1 MTYVDNCLII
11 ADAEYKIDNLI
22 KSMHRGKEKFAF
34 TDEGSIDKYLGVDIH
49 QLDNENFEMTQPFL
63 IERILS
69 LLGLDRGRTNEKCN
83 PVGKPLLNKDLN
95 GVERK
100 YSWNC
105 RSAIGILTYL
115 TGSVMPD
122 LAMAV
127 HQCARFSNNP
137 KRSHEQAVMRIARYL
152 LSTRDK
158 GIICKPD
165 YSKGL
170 EIFVDADFA
179 GGYDPKNSTDA
190 DTMYSRTGFVIKYA
204 NCPVYWQSKLQTEIS
219 LSTAEAECIALSSA
233 LRETIPLNNLI
244 TELQT
249 VMPVKAS
256 HPHLVVRVHEDN
268 QSCIAIAENP
278 KFTPRTKHIAL
289 KYHHFR
295 KHVRTK
301 NNKDGFLEIFYCPTT
316 EQVADIFTKPIS
328 QGAFEYL
335 RKLLMGW

>member
-1 MTYVDNCLII
+1 
-11 ADAEYKIDNLI
+11 
-22 KSMHRGKEKFAF
+22 
-34 TDEGSIDKYLGVDIH
+34 
-49 QLDNENFEMTQPFL
+49 
-63 IERILS
+63 
-69 LLGLDRGRTNEKCN
+69 
-83 PVGKPLLNKDLN
+83 
-95 GVERK
+95 
-100 YSWNC
+100 
-105 RSAIGILTYL
+105 
-115 TGSVMPD
+115 
-122 LAMAV
+122 
-127 HQCARFSNNP
+127 
-137 KRSHEQAVMRIARYL
+137 MRIARYL

-165 YSKGL
+165 YNKGL

-190 DTMYSRTGFVIKYA
+190 DTMYSRTGFVIKHA
-204 NCPVYWQSKLQTEIS
+204 NCPVYWQSKLQTKIS
-219 LSTAEAECIALSSA
+219 LSTAEAEYIALSSA

-256 HPHLVVRVHEDN
+256 HPHFVVRFHEDN